1 VTFKDRRAARVLL
14 IDEAGRALLFH
25 GGDPARPGPSWWVT
39 PGGGLEAEESH
50 AEGAARELFEE
61 TGLRVEPAE
70 LGEPIFEEVT
80 EFSFGGQA
88 YRQAQQFFLFRVR
101 EWQVDTAGFD
111 TEEQLSIDEHRWWS
125 AAEMDATDELI
136 YPQGLAGLLR
146 KWDSGSASS
155 VDPSR
160 GMPGVG
166 PSRGEPAVDPS
177 RGVPGVDPSRGVPGV
192 GPSRGVPPVGP
203 SRGTPAV
210 GPSRGE
216 PARRA
221 PSADPFSGDP
231 FPGEPAVEPA
241 RRAPSADPF
250 GGEPSVAPVPGE
262 PSAEPA
268 RRAPS
273 VDPFRGDT
281 PAEPAPGAPAADPAH
296 DEPSAE
302 PARRAPSADP
312 FRSTPGGGQ

>member
-1 VTFKDRRAARVLL
+1 MTFKDRRAARVLL

-155 VDPSR
+155 VDPSCSV
-160 GMPGVG
+160 PPVG
-166 PSRGEPAVDPS
+166 PSRGVPPVDSS
-177 RGVPGVDPSRGVPGV
+177 RGMPGV

-203 SRGTPAV
+203 SRGMPAV

-296 DEPSAE
+296 DEPSAD

>member
-1 VTFKDRRAARVLL
+1 MTFKDRRAARVLL

-146 KWDSGSASS
+146 KWDSGSTSS

-177 RGVPGVDPSRGVPGV
+177 RGAPSV
-192 GPSRGVPPVGP
+192 GP
-203 SRGTPAV
+203 A
-210 GPSRGE
+210 RGE

-241 RRAPSADPF
+241 RRPPSADPF